1 LGFCLIKKLKS
12 EVKKIMYNFTIL
24 KKGEKADPL
33 YGLETYYFTEK
44 DLKALIEGKRL
55 YANINSEYAIVI
67 KFKGN
72 KEKLKN
78 ILESELESEIKK

>member
-1 LGFCLIKKLKS
+1 
-12 EVKKIMYNFTIL
+12 MYNFTIL
-24 KKGEKADPL
+24 KKGKKADPL

-67 KFKGN
+67 KLKGN
-72 KEKLKN
+72 KEKFKKN
-78 ILESELESEIKK
+78 LENKEN